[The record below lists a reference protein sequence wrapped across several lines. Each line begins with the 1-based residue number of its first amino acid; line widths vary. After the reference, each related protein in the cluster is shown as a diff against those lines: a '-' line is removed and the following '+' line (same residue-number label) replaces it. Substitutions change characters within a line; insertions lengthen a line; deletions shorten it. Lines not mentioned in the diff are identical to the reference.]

1 MQKIWHP
8 YWDWED
14 FQQGMWRRLTKSEE
28 KPALELAVE
37 FTGDA
42 DLYGSWMMRVVQDYP
57 IACQHNLTDPS
68 LNRQAWV
75 GHAACC
81 MAHKLPE
88 YIVRKAWAM
97 LSNAQRQRANLKA
110 DEAVS
115 EWEYKYAI
123 SGGNYGQ
130 FCFDFRTA
138 NSALHQDLGG
148 ARI

>member
-14 FQQGMWRRLTKSEE
+14 FKQGMWRRLAKSEE
-28 KPALELAVE
+28 KAAIALAVE

-42 DLYGSWMMRVVQDYP
+42 DLYGSWMMCVVRDYP
-57 IACQHNLTDPS
+57 LACQHNLTDPS

-81 MAHKLPE
+81 MAHGLPE

-97 LSNAQRQRANLKA
+97 LSERQRIRANLKA

-115 EWEYKYAI
+115 EWEYNYAI

-130 FCFDFRTA
+130 FCFDFRA
-138 NSALHQDLGG
+138 KNSTLHQDMGG
-148 ARI
+148 ARV